1 MPRPFAAPALA
12 PVLDA
17 NESARLRNG
26 YVGEAM
32 RRDRL
37 WRSPDFTR
45 NAVIGLLSLA
55 ILVNLA
61 WIVGL
66 DKVMHPIQRWKQDRG
81 PIVVDIIV
89 PPDVYEIP
97 PEPVPN
103 PVPAEF
109 RRKPSAVQIEPPRT
123 EMTPPPMNTE
133 THSTTQARIGSA
145 SDAPLQLF
153 NADGSLRL
161 PTASVHIGKEKIEN
175 PEEAAKAQWADI
187 QSRGENP
194 LDCKRTRFAGKFA
207 RDESLGDKV
216 SRKYLKWIG
225 LMDGAGIAEREA
237 EKKKRAADGCDPA
250 E

>member
-1 MPRPFAAPALA
+1 MSRPLASTASA

-37 WRSPDFTR
+37 WRAPEFTR
-45 NAVIGLLSLA
+45 NAVIGLISLA
-55 ILVNLA
+55 ILVNLV

-66 DKVMHPIQRWKQDRG
+66 DLVMQPIRQMQPDRG

-89 PPDVYEIP
+89 PPDVFELP
-97 PEPVPN
+97 PEPVPQ

-109 RRKPSAVQIEPPRT
+109 RRKPSAVQIEPPQT
-123 EMTPPPMNTE
+123 QMTPPPLNADA
-133 THSTTQARIGSA
+133 SSSTQARIGSA

-153 NADGSLRL
+153 NPDGSLRM
-161 PTASVHIGKEKIEN
+161 PKATVRIGKEKIEN
-175 PEEAAKAQWADI
+175 PQEAAKAQWAEI
-187 QSRGENP
+187 EARGENP
-194 LDCKRTRFAGKFA
+194 LDCKRTRFAGKFT
-207 RDESLGDKV
+207 RDESVGDKV
-216 SRKYLKWIG
+216 TRKYLKWIG
-225 LMDGAGIAEREA
+225 LMDADVIAERAQAKER
-237 EKKKRAADGCDPA
+237 RAADGCDPA